1 MKNLGLSYRVGRS
14 SDIRAGAVQ
23 KCYDTPLGVSIEK
36 DREKSHKGKMFSFS
50 LGPQGLWELP
60 QAAGYLIEYKQ
71 IVRCVASILGL
82 QNITMDAECGCT
94 FVTTGRGHGFGTV
107 SSFESA
113 RALRGGQVWKAWPV
127 FSRYFGPQDA
137 AFTGPAP

>member
-1 MKNLGLSYRVGRS
+1 MRKPLACRYREGRS

-50 LGPQGLWELP
+50 LGPQALWELP

-71 IVRCVASILGL
+71 IVRWVASILGF
-82 QNITMDAECGCT
+82 TKHYHGCGMWLY
-94 FVTTGRGHGFGTV
+94 F
-107 SSFESA
+107 
-113 RALRGGQVWKAWPV
+113 
-127 FSRYFGPQDA
+127 RYHWAG
-137 AFTGPAP
+137 